1 VIVREYA
8 PGDLDACRVLFAEL
22 VETHRALY
30 PDVEIPGTFALEG
43 TVFVAEESG
52 RVVGYAAL
60 LRHGARAELEPIAV
74 ASTHRGRGVGRALAE
89 RVVHEARESG
99 ATRIFV
105 RPVGR
110 NRDAFAFFHA
120 VGFDVL
126 GRVELQIDF
135 EPRDRRAG
143 ERLGGRDFRV

>member
-1 VIVREYA
+1 MIVREYA
-8 PGDLDACRVLFAEL
+8 QGDLEACRALFAEL
-22 VETHRALY
+22 VETHGALY
-30 PDVEIPGTFALEG
+30 PDVEIGSTFVLEG
-43 TVFVAEESG
+43 TVFVAEEGG

-60 LRHGARAELEPIAV
+60 LWHGRRAELEPIAV
-74 ASTHRGRGVGRALAE
+74 ASAHRGRGVGRALAE
-89 RVVHEARESG
+89 RVVREAREGG

-135 EPRDRRAG
+135 EPRDRRPG
-143 ERLGGRDFRV
+143 ERIGQRDFRV